1 MKMLE
6 YLARRLSGGFL
17 TLCIIVTVV
26 FFATRLSGNAADYV
40 LPPGM
45 DAASRAAMSQQFGLD
60 HSAGVQFQKYLAG
73 LVQGN
78 FGQSFVERRPVTEIF
93 AERLPNTLILFA
105 IALVFSIVVGGAL
118 GVLAAMKRG
127 KPLASLI
134 MGCAFLGYATPNFVL
149 AILMI
154 LLFSLKLHWLPS
166 SGSSTAL
173 HFVMPALVLSALMVA
188 EILRFMR
195 NAMLNELSQDYIRTA
210 RAKGLPAWKVVARHA
225 LRNAAIPV
233 ITVISLQIAGLVG
246 RCVLVEAIFATKGI
260 GDLIVRAAIARD
272 YPVLQFGVIVMAT
285 IVLVMSVVVD
295 LLYALIDPRV
305 KVTKS

>member
-1 MKMLE
+1 MLE

-45 DAASRAAMSQQFGLD
+45 DAASRVAMSQQFGLD
-60 HSAGVQFQKYLAG
+60 HSAGVQFQKYLSG
-73 LVQGN
+73 LLQGN
-78 FGQSFVERRPVTEIF
+78 FGISFVERRPVTDIF

-105 IALVFSIVVGGAL
+105 IALIFSVVIGGAL
-118 GVLAAMKRG
+118 GIVAAMTRG
-127 KPLASLI
+127 KALASLI

-166 SGSSTAL
+166 SGSSSAL

-195 NAMLNELSQDYIRTA
+195 NAMLDVLSQDYIRTA
-210 RAKGLPAWKVVARHA
+210 RAKGIPAWKVVTRHA

-285 IVLVMSVVVD
+285 IVLVMSVLVD
-295 LLYALIDPRV
+295 LLYALIDPRI
-305 KVTKS
+305 KVTQS

>member
-1 MKMLE
+1 MLE

-45 DAASRAAMSQQFGLD
+45 DAASRVAMSQQFGLD
-60 HSAGVQFQKYLAG
+60 HSAGVQFQKYLSG

-78 FGQSFVERRPVTEIF
+78 FGISFVERRPVTDIF

-105 IALVFSIVVGGAL
+105 IALIFSVVVGGAL
-118 GVLAAMKRG
+118 GIVAAMTRG
-127 KPLASLI
+127 KALASLI

-154 LLFSLKLHWLPS
+154 LLFSLKFHWLPS
-166 SGSSTAL
+166 SGSSSAL

-195 NAMLNELSQDYIRTA
+195 NAMLDVLSQDYIRTA
-210 RAKGLPAWKVVARHA
+210 RAKGIPAWKVVTRHA

-285 IVLVMSVVVD
+285 IVLVMSVLVD
-295 LLYALIDPRV
+295 LLYALIDPRI
-305 KVTKS
+305 KVTQS

>member
-1 MKMLE
+1 MLE

-45 DAASRAAMSQQFGLD
+45 DAASRVAMSQQFGLD
-60 HSAGVQFQKYLAG
+60 HSAGVQFQKYLSG
-73 LVQGN
+73 LLQGN
-78 FGQSFVERRPVTEIF
+78 FGISFVERRPVTDIF

-105 IALVFSIVVGGAL
+105 IALIFSVVVGGAL
-118 GVLAAMKRG
+118 GIVAAMTRG
-127 KPLASLI
+127 KALASLI

-166 SGSSTAL
+166 SGSSSAL

-195 NAMLNELSQDYIRTA
+195 NAMLDVLSQDYIRTA
-210 RAKGLPAWKVVARHA
+210 RAKGIPAWKVVTRHA

-285 IVLVMSVVVD
+285 IVLVMSVLVD
-295 LLYALIDPRV
+295 LLYALIDPRI
-305 KVTKS
+305 KVTQS

>member
-1 MKMLE
+1 MLE

-45 DAASRAAMSQQFGLD
+45 DAASRVAMSQQFGLD
-60 HSAGVQFQKYLAG
+60 HSAGVQFQKYLSG

-78 FGQSFVERRPVTEIF
+78 FGISFVERRPVTDIF

-105 IALVFSIVVGGAL
+105 IALIFSVVIGGAL
-118 GVLAAMKRG
+118 GIVAAMTRG
-127 KPLASLI
+127 KALASLI

-166 SGSSTAL
+166 SGSSSAL

-195 NAMLNELSQDYIRTA
+195 NAMLDVLSQDYIRTA
-210 RAKGLPAWKVVARHA
+210 RAKGIPAWKVVTRHA

-285 IVLVMSVVVD
+285 IVLVMSVLVD
-295 LLYALIDPRV
+295 LLYALIDPRI
-305 KVTKS
+305 KVTQS

>member
-1 MKMLE
+1 MLE

-45 DAASRAAMSQQFGLD
+45 DAASRVAMSQQFGLD
-60 HSAGVQFQKYLAG
+60 HSAGVQFQKYLSG

-78 FGQSFVERRPVTEIF
+78 FGISFVERRPVTDIF

-105 IALVFSIVVGGAL
+105 IALIFSVVVGGAL
-118 GVLAAMKRG
+118 GIVAAMTRG
-127 KPLASLI
+127 KALASLI

-166 SGSSTAL
+166 SGSSSAL

-195 NAMLNELSQDYIRTA
+195 NAMLDVLSQDYIRTA
-210 RAKGLPAWKVVARHA
+210 RAKGIPAWKVVTRHA

-260 GDLIVRAAIARD
+260 GDLIVKAAIARD

-285 IVLVMSVVVD
+285 IVLVMSVLVD
-295 LLYALIDPRV
+295 LLYALIDPRI
-305 KVTKS
+305 KVTQS

>member
-1 MKMLE
+1 MLE

-45 DAASRAAMSQQFGLD
+45 DAASRVAMSQQFGLD
-60 HSAGVQFQKYLAG
+60 HSAGVQFQKYLSG

-78 FGQSFVERRPVTEIF
+78 FGISFVERRPVTDIF

-105 IALVFSIVVGGAL
+105 IALIFSVVVGGAL
-118 GVLAAMKRG
+118 GIVAAMTRG
-127 KPLASLI
+127 KALASLI

-149 AILMI
+149 AIMMI

-166 SGSSTAL
+166 SGSSSAL

-195 NAMLNELSQDYIRTA
+195 NAMLDVLSQDYIRTA
-210 RAKGLPAWKVVARHA
+210 RAKGIPAWKVVTRHA

-260 GDLIVRAAIARD
+260 GDLIVKAAIARD

-285 IVLVMSVVVD
+285 IVLVMSVLVD
-295 LLYALIDPRV
+295 LLYALIDPRI
-305 KVTKS
+305 KVTQS

>member
-1 MKMLE
+1 MLE

-45 DAASRAAMSQQFGLD
+45 DAASRVAMSQQFGLD
-60 HSAGVQFQKYLAG
+60 HSAGVQFQKYLSG

-78 FGQSFVERRPVTEIF
+78 FGISFVERRPVTDIF

-105 IALVFSIVVGGAL
+105 IALIFSVVVGGAL
-118 GVLAAMKRG
+118 GIVAAMTRG
-127 KPLASLI
+127 KALASLI

-166 SGSSTAL
+166 SGSSSAL

-195 NAMLNELSQDYIRTA
+195 NAMLDVLSQDYIRTA
-210 RAKGLPAWKVVARHA
+210 RAKGIPAWKVVTRHA

-285 IVLVMSVVVD
+285 IVLVMSVLVD
-295 LLYALIDPRV
+295 LLYALIDPRI
-305 KVTKS
+305 KVTQS